1 MKKQIFIPI
10 LLMFSIRSY
19 SQETKE
25 KHVDKYR
32 NEGYFNI
39 TRFSYVNVNE
49 AKLETFSPTNGVV
62 VTELPI
68 NKATAYGLQTI
79 NGYFFN
85 PYFSA
90 GIGIGL
96 DGYSNP
102 NFNTIPVFIDLRL
115 YFDDNPSS
123 MYTYM
128 DLGTLIKI
136 KNGTKR
142 GRMFNIGVGYK
153 IALNKKRVILVTDI
167 GYSFKQVSFDGQTIK
182 KSDDKLLIKG
192 LMLSLGII
200 F

>member
-10 LLMFSIRSY
+10 LLMFSILSY

-39 TRFSYVNVNE
+39 TRFSYVNINE